1 MLATRASS
9 SESKEVPV
17 WLPTVPNRPFE
28 PPLLILSIVKKIVY
42 SFIAVYTLNRLAGY
56 KLAAPGALAHA
67 KVKLYHGKAPC
78 GRYQR
83 LKRL

>member
-42 SFIAVYTLNRLAGY
+42 SFIAVYALNRLAGY
-56 KLAAPGALAHA
+56 KLASS
-67 KVKLYHGKAPC
+67 
-78 GRYQR
+78 GR
-83 LKRL
+83 LS

>member
-28 PPLLILSIVKKIVY
+28 PPLLELLILSILKNSVQFY
-42 SFIAVYTLNRLAGY
+42 SRVHTKSPSRI
-56 KLAAPGALAHA
+56 
-67 KVKLYHGKAPC
+67 
-78 GRYQR
+78 
-83 LKRL
+83 

>member
-28 PPLLILSIVKKIVY
+28 PPLLILSILKNSVQFY
-42 SFIAVYTLNRLAGY
+42 SRVHTKSPQTI
-56 KLAAPGALAHA
+56 
-67 KVKLYHGKAPC
+67 
-78 GRYQR
+78 
-83 LKRL
+83 

>member
-28 PPLLILSIVKKIVY
+28 PPLLILSILKNSVQFY
-42 SFIAVYTLNRLAGY
+42 SRVHTKSPIIAGY
-56 KLAAPGALAHA
+56 KLAAPGALARA

-78 GRYQR
+78 GRYQ
-83 LKRL
+83 